1 MRAQAP
7 IAYVPQLDATLI
19 TRHAD
24 IVLNEK
30 KISVF
35 SSDQPQGLMT
45 KLMGENLMRKDGKA
59 HMVERRA
66 VYPTMSPRTVREVWS
81 SEFRAQTDRLLD
93 AITDTTEADLFW
105 RYAMPVSA
113 NALRSM
119 TGLTNMSVEEMN
131 RTSQGMID
139 GCANYTGDL
148 EIEARC
154 NDCTASIDKHITE
167 KLSELKIQPDHS
179 LISVQ
184 LAAGLTEPQIRANI
198 KLSISGGQNEPRDAI
213 AGCIWALLSH
223 PDQLALAVNGQVSW
237 LQVFEEYARW
247 ISPIGMSPRR
257 VTQRYDYRGVTFE
270 PEDRVFFMFSS
281 ANRDEEVFSAP
292 DVFDITRDITPSIA
306 FGAGPHFCAG
316 AWASRALIADVALP
330 RFFERVRR
338 PKLNGEVPFA
348 GWAFRGPLALPCSWA

>member
-35 SSDQPQGLMT
+35 SSDQPQGLMA

-66 VYPTMSPRTVREVWS
+66 VYPSMSPRTVREVWS

-154 NDCTASIDKHITE
+154 NDCTASIDISRQAPI
-167 KLSELKIQPDHS
+167 LLL
-179 LISVQ
+179 LIS
-184 LAAGLTEPQIRANI
+184 E
-198 KLSISGGQNEPRDAI
+198 
-213 AGCIWALLSH
+213 
-223 PDQLALAVNGQVSW
+223 
-237 LQVFEEYARW
+237 
-247 ISPIGMSPRR
+247 
-257 VTQRYDYRGVTFE
+257 
-270 PEDRVFFMFSS
+270 
-281 ANRDEEVFSAP
+281 
-292 DVFDITRDITPSIA
+292 
-306 FGAGPHFCAG
+306 
-316 AWASRALIADVALP
+316 ASRIGCPVIA
-330 RFFERVRR
+330 
-338 PKLNGEVPFA
+338 KLGGGDTYDISSLWMVLHSAEA
-348 GWAFRGPLALPCSWA
+348 IR

>member
-1 MRAQAP
+1 
-7 IAYVPQLDATLI
+7 
-19 TRHAD
+19 
-24 IVLNEK
+24 
-30 KISVF
+30 
-35 SSDQPQGLMT
+35 
-45 KLMGENLMRKDGKA
+45 
-59 HMVERRA
+59 
-66 VYPTMSPRTVREVWS
+66 MSPRTVREVWS

-184 LAAGLTEPQIRANI
+184 LCGRT
-198 KLSISGGQNEPRDAI
+198 
-213 AGCIWALLSH
+213 
-223 PDQLALAVNGQVSW
+223 
-237 LQVFEEYARW
+237 Y
-247 ISPIGMSPRR
+247 
-257 VTQRYDYRGVTFE
+257 
-270 PEDRVFFMFSS
+270 
-281 ANRDEEVFSAP
+281 
-292 DVFDITRDITPSIA
+292 
-306 FGAGPHFCAG
+306 
-316 AWASRALIADVALP
+316 
-330 RFFERVRR
+330 
-338 PKLNGEVPFA
+338 
-348 GWAFRGPLALPCSWA
+348 